1 MVSAT
6 DLVDAAKTRILEVA
20 GGPARLQVIVVLAA
34 VLGLDTA
41 QMGSLSAVS
50 DRLKT
55 AFDIGNTEIGLL
67 LAVTSFVG
75 AIATLP
81 MGILADRM
89 RRQTILIVAV
99 LVWAAAMILSG
110 TATSYFYLL
119 GTRLFLGAVTAV
131 AWPCTASLTGDFFP
145 ARDRASI
152 YGLILSGELI
162 GAGIGFFVAGEVSSF
177 ASWRWA
183 FFVMASPS
191 IVLAWV
197 LWRYLPEPE
206 RGGQTWLEAGES
218 DPEAASRPSNRKEP
232 GSGTPGQPDQVQQK
246 VREARVGPRQ
256 DQIIRQDPTGWSW
269 WRAMIYLLRL
279 PTYSLLIV
287 ASTLAYFFFSGA
299 RAFAMI
305 YFPPHYGLA
314 RSVAAALVIFLGF
327 GALAGLLVGGR
338 ISRRLLDKGKIN
350 ARIIVPAV
358 ALFLSVPF
366 LAIGI
371 WLSIPWIGV
380 PVLMVGTGLL
390 AAALAPIDA
399 ARLDIIHPR
408 LWGRGEAGRMALR
421 AGFEGGAPLLF
432 GVMSVWLG
440 GGTSGL
446 MWTLLIML
454 LPMLI
459 AGASSCPDFAPIR
472 ATSPQRRPRSRRPQK
487 NSKVALNRS
496 LSGRGASLRS
506 CGGRSSRGVASGS
519 CRRLYARSA
528 SCVRPSA
535 RLPIRRNRP

>member
-1 MVSAT
+1 MASAT
-6 DLVDAAKTRILEVA
+6 DIIDAAKTRIFEVA
-20 GGPARLQVIVVLAA
+20 GGSARLQIIAVLAA

-41 QMGSLSAVS
+41 QLGTLSAVS
-50 DRLKT
+50 DRLKD
-55 AFDIGNTEIGLL
+55 AFDIGNTQIGLL
-67 LAVTSFVG
+67 LAVTSFIG

-99 LVWAAAMILSG
+99 LIWAAAMILSG

-131 AWPCTASLTGDFFP
+131 AWPCAASLTGDFFP

-162 GAGIGFFVAGEVSSF
+162 GAGVGFFVAGEVSSF
-177 ASWRWA
+177 VSWRWA

-197 LWRYLPEPE
+197 LWRFLPEPE
-206 RGGQTWLEAGES
+206 RGGQSWLEVGED

-232 GSGTPGQPDQVQQK
+232 GAHPGEPDQVQQK
-246 VREARVGPRQ
+246 VREARIGPRK
-256 DQIIRQDPTGWSW
+256 DKIIRENPTGWSW

-314 RSVAAALVIFLGF
+314 RSIVSALVIVLGV
-327 GALAGLLVGGR
+327 GALAGLLAGGR
-338 ISRRLLDKGKIN
+338 ISRRLLDKGNIN
-350 ARIIVPAV
+350 ARIIVPAI

-371 WLSIPWIGV
+371 WLSIPWIGI

-390 AAALAPIDA
+390 SAALAPIDA

-432 GVMSVWLG
+432 GAMSVWLG

-454 LPMLI
+454 IPMLI
-459 AGASSCPDFAPIR
+459 AGSLVVPGLRTYPRDVATAAASVR
-472 ATSPQRRPRSRRPQK
+472 ATAKKQQS
-487 NSKVALNRS
+487 
-496 LSGRGASLRS
+496 
-506 CGGRSSRGVASGS
+506 
-519 CRRLYARSA
+519 
-528 SCVRPSA
+528 
-535 RLPIRRNRP
+535 